1 MTTAVPAAGELAT
14 PDRLRRFFAPRGVAL
29 VGASDTSG
37 WGRNVVESLE
47 TSGFPGPL
55 VMVHPR
61 HETAFGRPTRPSLR
75 DLDEPVDLAFVLAP
89 PHALEDV
96 LEDAAAAGVGGA
108 VVVAAG
114 FGER

>member
-89 PHALEDV
+89 PHAL
-96 LEDAAAAGVGGA
+96 
-108 VVVAAG
+108 
-114 FGER
+114 